1 MIQLLRRF
9 WDDCRGVAAIEF
21 ALIFPMIFV
30 LNIAAAEALQVYRVQ
45 RAVAHIAA
53 TMSDVTAQG
62 RTVSDTEIQ
71 DILSSSIVM
80 IYPFPTTSL
89 QQRVSSLVADGGG
102 TVKVDWTAKKNY
114 VGSDTPS
121 VPSGYLGA
129 NESVIVTDVIY
140 DYRPTFGLFLPETI
154 RFSRKA
160 YARPRLAT
168 KVERSAG

>member
-89 QQRVSSLVADGGG
+89 
-102 TVKVDWTAKKNY
+102 
-114 VGSDTPS
+114 
-121 VPSGYLGA
+121 
-129 NESVIVTDVIY
+129 
-140 DYRPTFGLFLPETI
+140 
-154 RFSRKA
+154 
-160 YARPRLAT
+160 
-168 KVERSAG
+168 